1 MAESTQLTT
10 IRQTGTQAQNLGDTG
25 AVRRRVGVSSR
36 DGNANSDSALQNA
49 LDRLDRVLG
58 SGEAPD
64 KTAPRG
70 TYLNILV

>member
-10 IRQTGTQAQNLGDTG
+10 IRQTGTQSQNFGDAA
-25 AVRRRVGVSSR
+25 AVRRRVGVSAR

-49 LDRLDRVLG
+49 LNRLDRILS
-58 SGEAPD
+58 SGQAPD
-64 KTAPRG
+64 ETAPRG